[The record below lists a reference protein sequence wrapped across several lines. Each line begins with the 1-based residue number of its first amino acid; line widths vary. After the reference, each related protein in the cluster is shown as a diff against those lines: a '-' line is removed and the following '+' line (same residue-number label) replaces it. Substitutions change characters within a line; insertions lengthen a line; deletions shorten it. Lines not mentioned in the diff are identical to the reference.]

1 MPPLTETVVLQPL
14 IAVGEDAETGG
25 KPRRPQRRSY
35 ARIQDAIEVPKLI
48 ETQINSFDWFKRAA
62 CASCSTKS
70 PRSTDFT
77 GKNMALSLSG
87 LQVRDAALRRV
98 RVPRA
103 RPDLFRAAQG
113 QGAPA

>member
-48 ETQINSFDWFKRAA
+48 ETQIDSFETVQARRPA
-62 CASCSTKS
+62 
-70 PRSTDFT
+70 R
-77 GKNMALSLSG
+77 
-87 LQVRDAALRRV
+87 ALRRDLAD
-98 RVPRA
+98 RGFYRQEPRPVLS
-103 RPDLFRAAQG
+103 RLQV
-113 QGAPA
+113 